1 VKRGGFPSIILG
13 NMKKK
18 AKRKKIPP
26 SSYDTMPWY
35 FPTEQVDIVR
45 KLKGKKKKK

>member
-1 VKRGGFPSIILG
+1 MLE

-18 AKRKKIPP
+18 AKRKKIRP

-35 FPTEQVDIVR
+35 FPTEQVDTVR
-45 KLKGKKKKK
+45 KLKGKKRKK